1 MDNSRKQTWS
11 APELT
16 CFGRVEEITAQ
27 IVKQFGLNDGV
38 SLDINGDGQG
48 DVAIGGPSI
57 S

>member
-1 MDNSRKQTWS
+1 MDNSPKQPWA

-27 IVKQFGLNDGV
+27 IVKRYGLNDGV

-48 DVAIGGPSI
+48 DIAIGGPSI